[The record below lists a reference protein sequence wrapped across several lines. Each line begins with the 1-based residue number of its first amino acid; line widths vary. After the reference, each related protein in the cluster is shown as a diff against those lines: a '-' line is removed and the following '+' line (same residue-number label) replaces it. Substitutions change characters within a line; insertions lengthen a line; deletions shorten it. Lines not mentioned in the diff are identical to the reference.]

1 MTRVDAG
8 SKPIKPSCDAIDIG
22 AARDFDSKFSLG
34 VSVGAGGFGTVRL
47 ATEKATGK
55 VFACKTICKKLTEQG
70 IAGKRQIRH
79 IENVRRE
86 IAVLRRLRGTLN
98 VAQFKQVF
106 EDEDDTHIVMEY
118 CSGGELWHRV
128 GNKHYTERT
137 VTFLSING
145 RRRIFKCYACAYL
158 VLLK

>member
-8 SKPIKPSCDAIDIG
+8 SKPIKPIDGAVDIG
-22 AARDFDSKFSLG
+22 AARDFHAKFALG
-34 VSVGAGGFGTVRL
+34 ASVGKGGFGSVSL
-47 ATEKATGK
+47 VTEKATGK
-55 VFACKTICKKLTEQG
+55 VFACKSICKKLTEQG

-79 IENVRRE
+79 IENIRRE

-98 VAQFKQVF
+98 VAQFKQVY
-106 EDEDDTHIVMEY
+106 EDAEDIHIVMEY

-137 VTFLSING
+137 VTTV
-145 RRRIFKCYACAYL
+145 YL
-158 VLLK
+158 LAN